1 MPKKYDLVIV
11 GAGPAGLMAA
21 RVAGENGLST
31 ALLERRKTITS
42 TKRVDGGGLSPI
54 NEYICGEQ
62 LTFNPKAKR
71 IGFPISG
78 FSIPYDG
85 PYRDMYGFRIF
96 SPSGKLISFGDHE
109 KLQKDPEKN
118 RVGFAID
125 KEALLKGML
134 EDVQATGVEIFPNT
148 NVTAIETGGDSA
160 TVTGNGKQFEGSF
173 VIAAD
178 GINSRLARLMG
189 MNKDRKFIATMT
201 DRVWNLEGIDLPQV
215 VGISFI
221 VTDYGNFFISRVC
234 NENNYHV
241 GVSTYHPGEDLG
253 GRLEK
258 FVYEDPFYSSW
269 LKGAKK
275 TEEHACVVNMLS
287 PIQDPFKDNV
297 LFVSDAAW
305 IMEISNPFAIM
316 CGWKAANAVTLAVLD
331 GKLNREGI
339 TSYLQWWEERFYG
352 PHGQVE
358 FKPIHLDDYL
368 DADAIDYLAGLVTEP
383 LMSTMNF
390 YTLFGTLGSTF
401 GELFPRIQEER
412 PDVMEKLMNIANEMD
427 EIEAKAVKAG
437 FPNR

>member
-1 MPKKYDLVIV
+1 MSKKYDLVIV

-31 ALLERRKTITS
+31 ALLERRKSITS

-118 RVGFAID
+118 RKGFAID
-125 KEALLKGML
+125 KEAMLRGML
-134 EDVQATGVEIFPNT
+134 EDVEKTGVEIFPNT
-148 NVTAIETGGDSA
+148 NVTAIETGEGSA
-160 TVTGNGKQFEGSF
+160 TVTGNGQQFEGSF

-189 MNKDRKFIATMT
+189 MNKDRKFIATMS

-234 NENNYHV
+234 KENNYHV

-258 FVYEDPFYSSW
+258 FVYEDPYYSPW

-287 PIQDPFKDNV
+287 PIKDPFKDNV

-339 TSYLQWWEERFYG
+339 ESYMQWWEERFYG

-368 DADAIDYLAGLVTEP
+368 DADAIDYLAGLVPEP